1 MSVDVSGSSEETG
14 RQGKSNVELAREIG
28 LIGLLWASMGSI
40 IGSGWL
46 FGAQK
51 GLYNAGPAV
60 LISWVI
66 GGVCILVLALVHAEL
81 GAMFPLSGGSARFPH
96 YAFGGIA
103 GAGFGWFSWL
113 QAVTVAPIEVSA
125 AILYAAHY
133 SWADDWLHPDETLTH
148 KGLVV
153 AVVLMAIL
161 AAVNYLGV
169 KALAATNSTLT
180 WWKVGVPLATIL
192 VVALAGGGMHTSN
205 FHAAD
210 GFNPYGLKGIL
221 LAIPVSGIIFAYLG
235 FEQADQLAGES
246 KNPKRDLPIAVIGS
260 IVLGLI
266 IYILLQLVFLLALPA
281 DTIGAK
287 WCDGNP
293 DNLPGCEPAQLANGA
308 ANPAVHGL
316 FSTFTGPWAQ
326 LAALISLGWLAT
338 ILYIDA
344 VVSPLGTGLIY
355 TAAGAR
361 VSYGL
366 ARNDYFHSVF
376 GKLTPARVPWVGVLV
391 SFIAGCV
398 CFLPFPSWQSLV
410 GLITSASVLMYAGA
424 PLSFGAFRRRLPDQE
439 RPYRLPWGG
448 LFSPAAFVVSTWIIM
463 WSGWET
469 AWKLGILIVI
479 GCLLIFNREMKPDVL
494 NWRAAAWL
502 PVYLVGVGTI
512 TYFSTFSGRDNPSH
526 VLGGTTGIA
535 PVWWAL
541 GVSAAF
547 SLVIYYWAIAVAL
560 STPVIQ
566 HMIDE
571 VVVPEEAELAG
582 PGH

>member
-1 MSVDVSGSSEETG
+1 MAIDSQPTTG
-14 RQGKSNVELAREIG
+14 DKAGKSNVALAREIG

-51 GLYNAGPAV
+51 GLFNAGPAV
-60 LISWVI
+60 LISWAI
-66 GGVCILVLALVHAEL
+66 GGVCILILALVHAEL

-125 AILYAAHY
+125 AILYATHY
-133 SWADDWLHPDETLTH
+133 KFAQGWLKPDQTLTH
-148 KGLVV
+148 SGLAV
-153 AVVLMAIL
+153 AIVLMAIL
-161 AAVNYLGV
+161 AAVNMLGV
-169 KALAATNSTLT
+169 KALADTNSAMT
-180 WWKVGVPLATIL
+180 WWKVGVPLGTIL
-192 VVALAGGGMHTSN
+192 IVAVAGILHAGNAGLHWTN

-246 KNPKRDLPIAVIGS
+246 KNPKRDIPIAVIGS
-260 IVLGLI
+260 IILGLI
-266 IYILLQLVFLLALPA
+266 IYILLQLMFLLALPKSA
-281 DTIGAK
+281 IGNK

-293 DNLPGCEPAQLANGA
+293 NNVSGCLPAEIAGK
-308 ANPAVHGL
+308 ANPAVQHL
-316 FSTFTGPWAQ
+316 FSAFTGPWAE

-355 TAAGAR
+355 TASGSR

-376 GKLTPARVPWVGVLV
+376 GKLTNSRVPWVGVLV
-391 SFIAGCV
+391 SFLAGCI

-424 PLSFGAFRRRLPDQE
+424 PLSFGAFRKRLPDYE
-439 RPYRLPWGG
+439 RPYRLPMGELW
-448 LFSPAAFVVSTWIIM
+448 SPLAFIVSSWIIM

-469 AWKLGILIVI
+469 AWKLGLLIVI
-479 GCLLIFNREMKPDVL
+479 GCLLIFNREMEPTHL
-494 NWRAAAWL
+494 NTRAAGWL
-502 PVYLVGVGTI
+502 PVYLIGIGAI
-512 TYFSTFSGRDNPSH
+512 TYFSTFGDSGAKH
-526 VLGGTTGIA
+526 VMGLWTSL
-535 PVWWAL
+535 V
-541 GVSAAF
+541 VCAAF
-547 SLVIYYWAIAVAL
+547 SVVIYYWAISVAL
-560 STPVIQ
+560 PTTTIQ
-566 HMIDE
+566 RMIDE
-571 VVVPEEAELAG
+571 VVVPEEEDLG
-582 PGH
+582 IPG